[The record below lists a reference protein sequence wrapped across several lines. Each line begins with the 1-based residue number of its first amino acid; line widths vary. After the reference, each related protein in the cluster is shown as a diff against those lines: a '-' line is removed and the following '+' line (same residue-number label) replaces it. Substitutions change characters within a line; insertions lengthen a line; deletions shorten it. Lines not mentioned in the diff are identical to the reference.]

1 MFKELRK
8 IYNLKSLSLDKL
20 GDKLIYTINNIT
32 YINEKSFNME
42 MSPLEFSAYRNRVFY
57 SMNENLY
64 EIKNCEFV
72 EFIHIQDSDRIHII
86 NENIVLS
93 FKWITRKEIE
103 YSIYDTNTNLLW
115 KQANNMRIT
124 IFENYLLINERFN
137 KKEFIVKDAYTG
149 NVLWHFSL
157 PEGFKIFSKI
167 QLVENV
173 LFFTAYK
180 DINRY
185 KKVFGLDIHTGK
197 TLWEYNFQIPYKE
210 NIIAFHIN
218 PENNLSYGYG
228 GRLYQVFDPVNG
240 KIVFEKDM
248 SDYYE
253 QGVEPDL
260 HRNSISDG
268 RLWFVSGYGENAKF
282 GAININTHEVE
293 FIQDYPLELDY
304 RFHKIIFHQ
313 NKLYVSDSGNTLHIF
328 EKTSDEQV

>member
-1 MFKELRK
+1 MKLIKKIREVYYFVKLDEFLFVSSDKNFNLEDNVMFIASKRLIKEIYYVYLYIDEVIKIFNKKTRK
-8 IYNLKSLSLDKL
+8 FDILYDGFMGIRANIKDKNKFLLSNKERSAYYLVKDFEIKGKYDTDKNIAIFYDDLCVVNPHFLKPQNQLSCYKL
-20 GDKLIYTINNIT
+20 GD
-32 YINEKSFNME
+32 F
-42 MSPLEFSAYRNRVFY
+42 
-57 SMNENLY
+57 
-64 EIKNCEFV
+64 
-72 EFIHIQDSDRIHII
+72 D
-86 NENIVLS
+86 
-93 FKWITRKEIE
+93 
-103 YSIYDTNTNLLW
+103 
-115 KQANNMRIT
+115 
-124 IFENYLLINERFN
+124 N
-137 KKEFIVKDAYTG
+137 KI
-149 NVLWHFSL
+149 WHFSL
-157 PEGFKIFSKI
+157 PEGFKIYGKI

-173 LFFTAYK
+173 LFFTAFK
-180 DINRY
+180 DVNKYENNYGI
-185 KKVFGLDIHTGK
+185 DIRTGNV
-197 TLWEYNFQIPYKE
+197 LWVYNFKTPYDGE
-210 NIIAFHIN
+210 IIAYHIN